1 MKDAVRKFVI
11 ENFCFG
17 QDPGLGD
24 DDSFLEKG
32 IIDSTGVLELVAF
45 LESTHAITIENE
57 ELIPDNLD
65 SVGRVCAF
73 LEVKLNGTGA
83 SATQSAVPSEETR
96 AQ

>member
-32 IIDSTGVLELVAF
+32 IVDSTGVLELVAF
-45 LESTHAITIENE
+45 LENTYGIKIENE
-57 ELIPDNLD
+57 DLIPDNLD

-73 LEVKLNGTGA
+73 LEARLNQAGFPA
-83 SATQSAVPSEETR
+83 PSSAARAEEISA
-96 AQ
+96 

>member
-24 DDSFLEKG
+24 EDSFLEKG
-32 IIDSTGVLELVAF
+32 IVDSTGVLELVSF
-45 LESTHAITIENE
+45 LENTHGIKIENE

-65 SVGRVCAF
+65 SIGRICAF
-73 LEVKLNGTGA
+73 LETRLHQSG
-83 SATQSAVPSEETR
+83 SATPADGSR
-96 AQ
+96 AQEISA